1 MIVRGHWASTQV
13 SHEKLE
19 ASIYRPKR
27 SMYFAI
33 PSPITG
39 LFSTGC
45 SCGQC
50 QDMDPELG
58 GSWLHDKQ
66 QVPQNPDGESLPIKP
81 IPVCKAS

>member
-13 SHEKLE
+13 SFEKLQ

-39 LFSTGC
+39 LFSNR
-45 SCGQC
+45 SSSVQC
-50 QDMDPELG
+50 QDMDTELG
-58 GSWLHDKQ
+58 GSWLRGIQ
-66 QVPQNPDGESLPIKP
+66 QVPQIRLVSLY
-81 IPVCKAS
+81 